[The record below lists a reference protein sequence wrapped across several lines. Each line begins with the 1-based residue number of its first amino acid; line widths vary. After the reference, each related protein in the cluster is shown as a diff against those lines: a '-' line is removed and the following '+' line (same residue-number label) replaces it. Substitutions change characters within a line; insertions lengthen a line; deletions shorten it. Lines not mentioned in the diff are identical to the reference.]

1 MIIQMDIILRE
12 YANTGDGELTSIKV
26 LEVINNTGKSLN
38 EISSIMNKYPQL
50 LVNID
55 KDSNKKEEIMNN
67 KLVNNKIREIED
79 SLGDDYRI
87 LVRASGTESL
97 IRVMMEGKDKRI
109 LESNIDIIKEVI
121 LVNI

>member
-55 KDSNKKEEIMNN
+55 IDSNKKEEIMNN

-87 LVRASGTESL
+87 LVRASGTEPL

>member
-38 EISSIMNKYPQL
+38 EISGIMNKYPQL

-55 KDSNKKEEIMNN
+55 IDNNKKEEIMNN

-87 LVRASGTESL
+87 LVRVSGTEPL